1 VRTVSR
7 WPLVIL
13 GVALFSVLALADH
26 YLLDEGWAWIAALF
40 AAAMVWLAV
49 MARFGEGSPVVRVVA
64 TLAWLD
70 LVFVHD
76 NLDDPSLVVGM
87 TVTMAVV
94 AAVVLWLGRRARA
107 GREAAEALTASPV
120 PPQL

>member
-1 VRTVSR
+1 VRTVSG
-7 WPLVIL
+7 WPLAII

-26 YLLDEGWAWIAALF
+26 YLFDEGWAWTAALF

-49 MARFGEGSPVVRVVA
+49 MTRFGAHSAAVRVVA
-64 TLAWLD
+64 TMAWLD

-87 TVTMAVV
+87 TVTMALV
-94 AAVVLWLGRRARA
+94 AAIVLWLGRRASA
-107 GREAAEALTASPV
+107 GRAAAEALTASPA